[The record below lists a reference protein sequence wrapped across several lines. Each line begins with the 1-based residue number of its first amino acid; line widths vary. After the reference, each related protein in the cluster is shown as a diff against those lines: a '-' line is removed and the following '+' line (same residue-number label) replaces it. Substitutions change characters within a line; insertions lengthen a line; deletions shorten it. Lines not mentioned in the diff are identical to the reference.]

1 MKFIEF
7 DSKKCDS
14 CFKCLRVCPTKA
26 IAFSG
31 TKRHIVDDLCI
42 KCGLCQAHCGPGA
55 LKIHLDINRVK
66 GVIDSGRTVVA
77 SLAPSFVGAFHLDK
91 AGQMVHALKKLGFDH
106 VEETA
111 HGAEIISRHYENRI
125 GSATTQNIITSC
137 CPSANYLIEHYY
149 PEAIDSV
156 IPVVSPMLA
165 HGRDIRS
172 RFGEE
177 VYTVFIGPC
186 LAKKAEAVEI
196 EGDID
201 AVITFSELSNW
212 LKAEDIDLYQM
223 ESLEFDYPVSR
234 RGRAYPLGGS
244 LWRSDLKTRIN
255 PDYKYI
261 HVDGIESCK
270 SFLEAVTKEKVSGYC
285 AEINICSGSCLN
297 GPDMPADAPGFYER
311 QSLLSDYV
319 EKSLAAEPKNANWQT
334 YIDTQVDAGL
344 HVERDFTAKS
354 TGLSEPSAEA
364 IVDIL
369 NQMGKFSDQDQL
381 NCGAC
386 GYATCHDKAVAV
398 FHGYSDVDM
407 CMDALKQKAES
418 LQSIIFENSPNA
430 ICILDE
436 DQRIKEVNPAF
447 HSIFNEQRIKLLN
460 WPIYAIMNDDI
471 FRELA
476 DSSENRISRKV
487 YMEMVD
493 KYFYSN
499 IVKLDDGDLYVGI
512 FTDITA
518 AEKSRTELDRVKEET
533 VSACQDVIEK
543 QMRVA
548 QEIASLLG
556 ETTAETKI
564 GLNKLKRIVLND
576 NGGM

>member
-31 TKRHIVDDLCI
+31 TRRQIVDELCI

-66 GVIDSGRTVVA
+66 DAISSGRRVVA
-77 SLAPSFVGAFHLDK
+77 SLAPSFVGAFGLSEADR
-91 AGQMVHALKKLGFDH
+91 MVGALKTLGFDQ

-111 HGAEIISRHYENRI
+111 HGAEIISRHFEMQIQN
-125 GSATTQNIITSC
+125 SDKANIITSC
-137 CPSANYLIEHYY
+137 CPSANYLVEHYY
-149 PEAIDSV
+149 PDAVDSV

-177 VYTVFIGPC
+177 VYIVFIGPC

-196 EGDID
+196 GGSID
-201 AVITFSELSNW
+201 AVITFTELDEW
-212 LKAEDIDLYQM
+212 LKSEGISVRDSEKAP
-223 ESLEFDYPVSR
+223 FDHPVSR

-244 LWRSDLKTRIN
+244 LWRTDLKTRIN
-255 PDYKYI
+255 PGYKYI
-261 HVDGIESCK
+261 HVDGIESCRA
-270 SFLEAVTKEKVSGYC
+270 FLDAVSKNQVKGYC

-297 GPDMPADAPGFYER
+297 GPDMPSGAPGFYER

-319 EKSLAAEPKNANWQT
+319 DNSINE
-334 YIDTQVDAGL
+334 VDAL
-344 HVERDFTAKS
+344 CDCVEYHADLNMDLDVNRRFKS
-354 TGLSEPSAEA
+354 KPIEQSVPSEQA
-364 IVDIL
+364 IADIL
-369 NQMGKFSDQDQL
+369 LQMGKYSEQDQL

-386 GYATCHDKAVAV
+386 GYSSCHEKAVAV
-398 FHGYSDVDM
+398 FHGYSDAEM

-436 DQRIKEVNPAF
+436 EQRIKEVNPSF
-447 HSIFNEQRIKLLN
+447 HKIFNEQRIKLVN

-471 FRELA
+471 FREL
-476 DSSENRISRKV
+476 SESTEVRISRKV
-487 YMEMVD
+487 YMEVVD
-493 KYFYSN
+493 RYFYCN
-499 IVKLDDGDLYVGI
+499 IVKLDDGALYVGI

-518 AEKSRTELDRVKEET
+518 AERSRTELDRVKEET

-564 GLNKLKRIVLND
+564 GLNKLKSIVLND

>member
-31 TKRHIVDDLCI
+31 TRRQIVDELCI

-55 LKIHLDINRVK
+55 LKIHLDISRVK
-66 GVIDSGRTVVA
+66 DAIASGKRVVA
-77 SLAPSFVGAFHLDK
+77 SLAPSFVGAFRMGE
-91 AGQMVHALKKLGFDH
+91 AGSMVGALKALGFDQ

-111 HGAEIISRHYENRI
+111 HGAEIISRHYEMQI
-125 GSATTQNIITSC
+125 QASDKANIITSC
-137 CPSANYLIEHYY
+137 CPSANYLMEHYY
-149 PEAIDSV
+149 PDAVDSV

-165 HGRDIRS
+165 HGRDIRA
-172 RFGEE
+172 RFGED
-177 VYTVFIGPC
+177 VYIVFIGPC

-196 EGDID
+196 GGSID
-201 AVITFSELSNW
+201 AVITFTELDEWIRSEGLV
-212 LKAEDIDLYQM
+212 IDNVD
-223 ESLEFDYPVSR
+223 SVPFDHPVSR

-244 LWRSDLKTRIN
+244 LWQSDLKTRIN
-255 PDYKYI
+255 PKYKYI
-261 HVDGIESCK
+261 HVDGIESCQ
-270 SFLEAVTKEKVSGYC
+270 SFLNAVSKGKVSGYC

-297 GPDMPADAPGFYER
+297 GPDMPSGAPSFYER
-311 QSLLSDYV
+311 QSFLSDYV
-319 EKSLAAEPKNANWQT
+319 ERSLNEE
-334 YIDTQVDAGL
+334 DALCDGEDYHKAL
-344 HVERDFTAKS
+344 NLQLDVNRQFTSKPIQQS
-354 TGLSEPSAEA
+354 IPSEEA

-369 NQMGKFSDQDQL
+369 VQMDKYTDQDQL

-386 GYATCHDKAVAV
+386 GYKSCRDKAVAV
-398 FHGYSDVDM
+398 FHGYSDVEM

-436 DQRIKEVNPAF
+436 EQRIKEVNPSF
-447 HSIFNEQRIKLLN
+447 HNIFNEQRIKLVN
-460 WPIYAIMNDDI
+460 WPIYAIMSDEI
-471 FRELA
+471 FREL
-476 DSSENRISRKV
+476 SESEDVRISRKV

-493 KYFYSN
+493 RYFYCN
-499 IVKLDDGDLYVGI
+499 IVKLDDGALYVGI

-543 QMRVA
+543 QIMN
-548 QEIASLLG
+548 QTNCFYSLFP
-556 ETTAETKI
+556 
-564 GLNKLKRIVLND
+564 
-576 NGGM
+576 

>member
-26 IAFSG
+26 IAF
-31 TKRHIVDDLCI
+31 TEKKRQIVDEMCI

-55 LKIHLDINRVK
+55 LTIHLDIQRVK
-66 GVIDSGRTVVA
+66 DAIQSGKRVVA
-77 SLAPSFVGAFHLDK
+77 SLAPSFVGAFNLLESEK
-91 AGQMVHALKKLGFDH
+91 MVGALKRLGFDR

-111 HGAEIISRHYENRI
+111 HGAEIISRHYEI
-125 GSATTQNIITSC
+125 EIQGSTSPNIITSC
-137 CPSANYLIEHYY
+137 CPSANYLVEHYY
-149 PEAIDSV
+149 PDAVDSV

-172 RFGEE
+172 RLGDD
-177 VYTVFIGPC
+177 VYIVFIGPC

-196 EGDID
+196 DGSID
-201 AVITFSELSNW
+201 AVITFAELDDWLGSEG
-212 LKAEDIDLYQM
+212 LKLDKM
-223 ESLEFDYPVSR
+223 EAGQFDHPVSR

-244 LWRSDLKTRIN
+244 LWRADLQTRIN
-255 PDYKYI
+255 PEYKYI

-270 SFLEAVTKEKVSGYC
+270 EFLDAVSKKRVSGYC
-285 AEINICSGSCLN
+285 AEINICSGSCIN
-297 GPDMPADAPGFYER
+297 GPDMPSCAPGFYER
-311 QSLLSDYV
+311 KTVLGDYV
-319 EKSLAAEPKNANWQT
+319 DKTLKMDDLCDSEAYHQAINMDLEVSRGFKSKPVN
-334 YIDTQVDAGL
+334 
-344 HVERDFTAKS
+344 
-354 TGLSEPSAEA
+354 LSIPSDKA
-364 IVDIL
+364 IEDIL
-369 NQMGKFSDQDQL
+369 LQMGKFSEQDQL

-398 FHGYSDVDM
+398 FHGYSDVNM

-436 DQRIKEVNPAF
+436 EQRIKEVNPSF
-447 HSIFNEQRIKLLN
+447 HNIFNEQRIKLVN
-460 WPIYAIMNDDI
+460 WPVYAIMNDDI

-476 DSSENRISRKV
+476 ESEEVRISRKV

-493 KYFYSN
+493 RYFYCN
-499 IVKLDDGDLYVGI
+499 IVKLDDGALYVGI

-564 GLNKLKRIVLND
+564 GLNKLKGIVLND

>member
-31 TKRHIVDDLCI
+31 TRRQIVDDLCI

-55 LKIHLDINRVK
+55 LKIHLDIKRVK
-66 GVIDSGRTVVA
+66 DVIASGKRVVA
-77 SLAPSFVGAFHLDK
+77 SLAPSFVGAFRMSE
-91 AGQMVHALKKLGFDH
+91 AGKMVGALKSLGFDQ

-111 HGAEIISRHYENRI
+111 HGAEIISRHYEMQI
-125 GSATTQNIITSC
+125 QGSDKANIITSC
-137 CPSANYLIEHYY
+137 CPSANYLVEHYY
-149 PEAIDSV
+149 PDAVDSV

-172 RFGEE
+172 RFGED
-177 VYTVFIGPC
+177 VYIVFIGPC

-196 EGDID
+196 GGSID
-201 AVITFSELSNW
+201 AVITFTELDDWIRSEGIALDGV
-212 LKAEDIDLYQM
+212 KPM
-223 ESLEFDYPVSR
+223 PFDHPVSR

-255 PDYKYI
+255 PKYKYI
-261 HVDGIESCK
+261 HVDGFESCQ
-270 SFLEAVTKEKVSGYC
+270 SFLDAVSNEAVSGYC

-297 GPDMPADAPGFYER
+297 GPDMPAGAPSFYER
-311 QSLLSDYV
+311 QSYLSDYV
-319 EKSLAAEPKNANWQT
+319 DRSLNEMDDLCDSEEYHTKLN
-334 YIDTQVDAGL
+334 VDLDVNRG
-344 HVERDFTAKS
+344 FTSKP
-354 TGLSEPSAEA
+354 TNLSVPSDEA
-364 IVDIL
+364 IMDIL
-369 NQMGKFSDQDQL
+369 LQMDKYSDQDQL

-386 GYATCHDKAVAV
+386 GYSTCHDKAVAV

-407 CMDALKQKAES
+407 CMDALKKKAES

-436 DQRIKEVNPAF
+436 EQRIKEVNPSF
-447 HSIFNEQRIKLLN
+447 HNIFNEQRIKLVN
-460 WPIYAIMNDDI
+460 WPIYAIMSDEI
-471 FRELA
+471 FQEL
-476 DSSENRISRKV
+476 SESEEVRISRKV

-493 KYFYSN
+493 RFFYCN

-533 VSACQDVIEK
+533 VSACQEVIEK

-564 GLNKLKRIVLND
+564 GLNKLKSIVLND